1 MSLTKWKE
9 REKEQRRNDII
20 NVAKRLFA
28 DKDFDEVSMNEIAK
42 EVGLGKGT
50 LYLYFKNKESLYFAV
65 VLQGIR
71 IWVKMVKE
79 ELKKGNSGLE
89 RLKLFGNTYKEFSD
103 RYHDH
108 LKMLYSP
115 TSIKKQ
121 FDVDKMNSSEEYH
134 EVMELFK
141 ELVFIWIDSIQ
152 TGRDESEIRPDVD
165 PVEASVLLSVI
176 INGTMNMGN
185 WSKEILQSRGID
197 EQKFIK
203 DTGDL
208 FLHMLMKN

>member
-1 MSLTKWKE
+1 MSLASWKE
-9 REKEQRRNDII
+9 REKEQRQNDII
-20 NVAKRLFA
+20 NVAKKLFA
-28 DKDFDEVSMNEIAK
+28 DKDFNEVSMDEIAK
-42 EVGLGKGT
+42 EVGIGKGT

-79 ELKKGNSGLE
+79 ELKKGNTGLK
-89 RLKLFGNTYKEFSD
+89 RLILFGNVYKEFSD
-103 RYHDH
+103 GYHDY

-121 FDVDKMNSSEEYH
+121 FDMNKMNSSEEYH
-134 EVMELFK
+134 EVMELFG

-152 TGRDESEIRPDVD
+152 RGRDENEIMSDVD
-165 PVEASVLLSVI
+165 PVEASILLSVI

-185 WSKEILQSRGID
+185 WSKGILQSRGIN